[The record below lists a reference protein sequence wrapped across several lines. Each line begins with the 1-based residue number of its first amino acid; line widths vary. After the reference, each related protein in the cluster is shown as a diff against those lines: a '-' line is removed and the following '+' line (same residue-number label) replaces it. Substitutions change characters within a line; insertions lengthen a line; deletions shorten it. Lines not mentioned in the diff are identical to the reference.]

1 MLWQGLEEQ
10 SVQAVEPDVIGELF
24 SAPRESCCHTE
35 ENRRGAHTGRAD
47 GGRPDCAK
55 GGSSRWNLR
64 WTSTFI
70 LTHMGTARTNP
81 PWMRSALPASAA
93 GNMIGLWSL
102 TSRACLTTFP
112 MTS

>member
-55 GGSSRWNLR
+55 GGK
-64 WTSTFI
+64 
-70 LTHMGTARTNP
+70 GTARTNP